1 MFIQTLVLATCS
13 KMGFVCMVCMSGFVL
28 RGRAVESIFFF
39 PTEILNETL
48 VVPFKQVRVQLWM
61 QMGMQRGV
69 VLTTQSLLVAHQ
81 ATSVIS
87 CI

>member
-1 MFIQTLVLATCS
+1 MYGVYVWFCFEGQSSRIH
-13 KMGFVCMVCMSGFVL
+13 
-28 RGRAVESIFFF
+28 FFF

>member
-1 MFIQTLVLATCS
+1 MNSCVPIIRLQCLSTHDH
-13 KMGFVCMVCMSGFVL
+13 
-28 RGRAVESIFFF
+28 FFF